1 MKAKHALILLLSGY
15 CLDLVGAG
23 MKMLQLGNGSTL
35 LFVALI
41 LKLTGGLVFLYK
53 LVTYPKWKDFLN
65 R

>member
-1 MKAKHALILLLSGY
+1 MKAKHALILLLAGY

-23 MKMLQLGNGSTL
+23 MKMLQLGSGSTL